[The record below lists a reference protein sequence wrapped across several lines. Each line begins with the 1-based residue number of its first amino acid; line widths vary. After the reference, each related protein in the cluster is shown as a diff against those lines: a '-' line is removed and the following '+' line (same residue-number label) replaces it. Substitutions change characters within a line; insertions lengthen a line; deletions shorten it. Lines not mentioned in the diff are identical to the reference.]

1 MKTYHSKARIQGSA
15 EGVAYVLGSGH
26 CAARDGMGFDEAM
39 ERAGE
44 ELRQLADKD
53 CGDGVFAAHLEILED
68 PMLRESVETHIAEGM
83 ADAEACT
90 AACEE
95 ICRMFA
101 DIDDEYLRARA
112 DDIRDV
118 FGRLLRLI
126 EGREDRS
133 FEDMP
138 DAAVIVADNI
148 NPSDTALMDLDRV
161 AAFVTSK
168 GSSTSHVCIIAAGR
182 GIAAAVG
189 VDACTD
195 IRNGARVLI
204 DSENSTI
211 VEDPDPGTLEQF
223 RRRALK
229 RKSMRECF
237 DGIKLMCNAGSVEDV
252 ERAIRAGAAGIGL
265 FRSEFIYMAGTRLPD
280 EEEQYSV
287 YAAAA
292 ELCGELPLT
301 IRTLDIG
308 ADKGLPYMTLPAEE
322 NPNLGIR
329 GIRFCLKNPELF
341 KTQLRAILRA
351 SARGKVKIMLP
362 MVCLREEIVR
372 TRTLLEECMRE
383 LDERALPYNKDIELG
398 IMIETPAAVLE
409 ASELAELCSFF
420 SIGTNDLSQY
430 IMAADR
436 GNSACSAL
444 CDYRHPAVLKAISM
458 TVEAAHQHGI
468 ECGMCGEM
476 ASDSSQAS
484 LLKSLGLD
492 YLSVNRLD

>member
-1 MKTYHSKARIQGSA
+1 M
-15 EGVAYVLGSGH
+15 
-26 CAARDGMGFDEAM
+26 
-39 ERAGE
+39 
-44 ELRQLADKD
+44 
-53 CGDGVFAAHLEILED
+53 
-68 PMLRESVETHIAEGM
+68 
-83 ADAEACT
+83 
-90 AACEE
+90 
-95 ICRMFA
+95 
-101 DIDDEYLRARA
+101 
-112 DDIRDV
+112 
-118 FGRLLRLI
+118 
-126 EGREDRS
+126 
-133 FEDMP
+133 
-138 DAAVIVADNI
+138 
-148 NPSDTALMDLDRV
+148 
-161 AAFVTSK
+161 
-168 GSSTSHVCIIAAGR
+168 
-182 GIAAAVG
+182 
-189 VDACTD
+189 
-195 IRNGARVLI
+195 
-204 DSENSTI
+204 
-211 VEDPDPGTLEQF
+211 
-223 RRRALK
+223 
-229 RKSMRECF
+229 
-237 DGIKLMCNAGSVEDV
+237 

-292 ELCGELPLT
+292 ELCGARPLT

-436 GNSACSAL
+436 GNSACSAF